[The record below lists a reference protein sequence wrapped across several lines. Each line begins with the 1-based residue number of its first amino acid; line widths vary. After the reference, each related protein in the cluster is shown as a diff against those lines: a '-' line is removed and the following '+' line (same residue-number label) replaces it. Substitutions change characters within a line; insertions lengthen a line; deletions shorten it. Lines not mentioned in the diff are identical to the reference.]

1 MAISF
6 SGFNGIDFGA
16 LIDATITS
24 ESAPLNLLKQQQD
37 DIKSKDAAFLSLSG
51 GISTMETQA
60 SALIASSL
68 FTSATATSSNTSV
81 GSVTAGSDA
90 TSGEYSLHVD
100 KLARGQVTASTT
112 GYAAATDVVA
122 DGGSISFTI
131 GGVTTDSIN
140 ISSSTTLAGLRDA
153 INAQKSDVIASIVN
167 TGTNK
172 KLVISSRSTGEDG
185 AFTIN
190 DTLTNSGGPAIAF
203 AVGQSPT
210 SGNSQNAQDAEFTV
224 NGVDFKTSSNTSTDV
239 IPGIA
244 LKLTG
249 IGDATV
255 SVSPDYGN
263 VETSL
268 QSFVTTYNQLR
279 QFSAI
284 QNTANS
290 TTGTRGPL
298 SNDPVLR
305 QAVDDLRNTIVSANN
320 NGGKYKYLAEIGVSV
335 DQTGMLQIDET
346 ALQEAINT
354 NPEDVQ
360 KLLQG
365 ADSVKGVFGTMK
377 DRLQNLDGT
386 TGMIKSSRDTI
397 TASLRGVADRITATQ
412 LRLDVRK
419 QELQKQF
426 AAADQAISK
435 LNSLSGQLSQLGTA
449 KLF

>member
-1 MAISF
+1 
-6 SGFNGIDFGA
+6 
-16 LIDATITS
+16 
-24 ESAPLNLLKQQQD
+24 
-37 DIKSKDAAFLSLSG
+37 
-51 GISTMETQA
+51 
-60 SALIASSL
+60 
-68 FTSATATSSNTSV
+68 
-81 GSVTAGSDA
+81 
-90 TSGEYSLHVD
+90 
-100 KLARGQVTASTT
+100 
-112 GYAAATDVVA
+112 
-122 DGGSISFTI
+122 
-131 GGVTTDSIN
+131 
-140 ISSSTTLAGLRDA
+140 
-153 INAQKSDVIASIVN
+153 
-167 TGTNK
+167 
-172 KLVISSRSTGEDG
+172 
-185 AFTIN
+185 
-190 DTLTNSGGPAIAF
+190 
-203 AVGQSPT
+203 
-210 SGNSQNAQDAEFTV
+210 
-224 NGVDFKTSSNTSTDV
+224 
-239 IPGIA
+239 
-244 LKLTG
+244 
-249 IGDATV
+249 
-255 SVSPDYGN
+255 
-263 VETSL
+263 
-268 QSFVTTYNQLR
+268 
-279 QFSAI
+279 
-284 QNTANS
+284 
-290 TTGTRGPL
+290 
-298 SNDPVLR
+298 VLR